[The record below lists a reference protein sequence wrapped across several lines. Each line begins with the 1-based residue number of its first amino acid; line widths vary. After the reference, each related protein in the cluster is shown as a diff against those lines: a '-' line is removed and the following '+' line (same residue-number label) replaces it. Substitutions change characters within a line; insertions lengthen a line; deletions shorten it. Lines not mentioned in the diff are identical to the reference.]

1 MESQLTEANSKI
13 DELTRNCNTI
23 SSQKTQLDNQNKDVL
38 RQIDDAESQIN
49 QLTKAKQAM
58 AKQVRMTGNNNR
70 VFRKLEKVLV
80 DSDRLM

>member
-1 MESQLTEANSKI
+1 MTEANSKI

-49 QLTKAKQAM
+49 QLNKAKQAM
-58 AKQVRMTGNNNR
+58 AKQVRMANNINR